1 MQPVPDACPSCGSS
15 LLPDQRY
22 CLSCGQRRGEPRLPI
37 MDAVTYMDASK
48 RPQPAAAAAVPAPP
62 PRRRPSISASS
73 SLVAVVATLVL
84 AIGVGV
90 MIGRS
95 GNDGVSNAAAPQ
107 IIRVGGT
114 GETPT
119 ATASTA
125 GGGAAADTGK
135 GAKAGSATAKKAK
148 AKAATG
154 DSGTSKATEEVFEPA
169 PGVKIA
175 PPEQKLGGD
184 CDPGVAGCNSEGE
197 FEGNFFE

>member
-1 MQPVPDACPSCGSS
+1 
-15 LLPDQRY
+15 
-22 CLSCGQRRGEPRLPI
+22 
-37 MDAVTYMDASK
+37 MDAVAYMDASR
-48 RPQPAAAAAVPAPP
+48 RPQPAAAAAVSEPP
-62 PRRRPSISASS
+62 PRRRPSVSASS

-95 GNDGVSNAAAPQ
+95 GENGASNAAAPQ
-107 IIRVGGT
+107 IIRVGG

-125 GGGAAADTGK
+125 AGAGVADAGK
-135 GAKAGSATAKKAK
+135 GGKAAGSATVRKAK

-154 DSGTSKATEEVFEPA
+154 ESGASKATEEVFEPA

-175 PPEQKLGGD
+175 PPEQQLGGD
-184 CDPGVAGCNSEGE
+184 CEPGVAGCNSKGE

>member
-1 MQPVPDACPSCGSS
+1 
-15 LLPDQRY
+15 
-22 CLSCGQRRGEPRLPI
+22 

-48 RPQPAAAAAVPAPP
+48 RPRPAATAAPP
-62 PRRRPSISASS
+62 TPPSRRRPSISASS

-84 AIGVGV
+84 ALGVGV

-95 GNDGVSNAAAPQ
+95 GESGASNAAAPQ
-107 IIRVGGT
+107 IIRIGG
-114 GETPT
+114 GEESA

-125 GGGAAADTGK
+125 GAGGIAGGGAKDK
-135 GAKAGSATAKKAK
+135 KANPATVKKAK
-148 AKAATG
+148 EKAATG

-175 PPEQKLGGD
+175 PPEQQLGGD
-184 CDPGVAGCNSEGE
+184 CDPSVAGCNGKGE

>member
-1 MQPVPDACPSCGSS
+1 MPPVSDACPSCGSP

-22 CLSCGQRRGEPRLPI
+22 CLACGQRRGEPRLPI
-37 MDAVTYMDASK
+37 MDAVAYMDASR
-48 RPQPAAAAAVPAPP
+48 RPQPAAAAPAPESP
-62 PRRRPSISASS
+62 PRRRPSVSASS

-95 GNDGVSNAAAPQ
+95 GDGGVSNAGAPQ
-107 IIRVGGT
+107 IIRVGG

-119 ATASTA
+119 ATASAA
-125 GGGAAADTGK
+125 GAGGAAGAGK
-135 GAKAGSATAKKAK
+135 GGRKADPAAVKKAK
-148 AKAATG
+148 EKAETG
-154 DSGTSKATEEVFEPA
+154 KSGASKATEEVFEPA

-184 CDPGVAGCNSEGE
+184 CDPGVAGCNAQGE
-197 FEGNFFE
+197 FEGSFFE

>member
-1 MQPVPDACPSCGSS
+1 
-15 LLPDQRY
+15 
-22 CLSCGQRRGEPRLPI
+22 

-48 RPQPAAAAAVPAPP
+48 RPQPAAAVASPEPP

-84 AIGVGV
+84 ALGVGV

-95 GNDGVSNAAAPQ
+95 GDNGVNTAAAPQ
-107 IIRVGGT
+107 IIRVGGG
-114 GETPT
+114 GET

-125 GGGAAADTGK
+125 GAGASASAAKGGKKADPATVNKAKEKASTGK
-135 GAKAGSATAKKAK
+135 SGA
-148 AKAATG
+148 
-154 DSGTSKATEEVFEPA
+154 SKATEEVFEPA

-175 PPEQKLGGD
+175 PPEQQLGGD
-184 CDPGVAGCNSEGE
+184 CDPSVAGCNSKGE